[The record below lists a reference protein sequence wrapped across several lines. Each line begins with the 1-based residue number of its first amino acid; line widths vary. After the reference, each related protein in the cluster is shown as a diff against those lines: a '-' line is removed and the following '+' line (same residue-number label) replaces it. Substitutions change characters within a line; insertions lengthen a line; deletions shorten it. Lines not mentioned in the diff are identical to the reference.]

1 MADKPEP
8 ENTRPGRDGL
18 IFEALNDDAG
28 IYLCGARLL
37 EHGRSAWQDYEVWD
51 TPQFGRLYRLDGCS
65 MSSERDE
72 FFYHEN
78 LIHVAAIAHPGP
90 RSALIIGGGDGGS
103 AEELF
108 KYPAMARVVLV
119 ELDQKVIDI
128 ARAHLQAVHHGALD
142 DPRLEIR
149 IGDGLDYVM
158 KAAPAAGERYDLIV
172 LDLTDP
178 VGPAEALYSADFF
191 RACAALLSAGGA
203 LTLHLGAPLFQPARV
218 RDLVLR
224 LRQVFTVVRPY
235 FLYIP
240 LYGSLWGMATASAT
254 LDPCALAPADVDR
267 RIAERALGG
276 LQHYNGDVHCA
287 QFALPNYL
295 RELLR

>member
-1 MADKPEP
+1 MSDRDLPQLIRPEG
-8 ENTRPGRDGL
+8 EDL
-18 IFEALNDDAG
+18 IFEALNDEAG
-28 IYLCGARLL
+28 FYYRGGRLL
-37 EHGRSAWQDYEVWD
+37 EHGHSAWQDYEVWD
-51 TPQFGRLYRLDGCS
+51 TPQFGRLFRLDGCF
-65 MSSERDE
+65 MTSERDE

-78 LIHVAAIAHPGP
+78 LIHVPAIAHPGP

-108 KYPAMARVVLV
+108 KYPGMERVVLV

-142 DPRLEIR
+142 DPRLDIR
-149 IGDGLDYVM
+149 IGDGLEYVM
-158 KAAPAAGERYDLIV
+158 KAGPAAGEHYDLIV

-191 RACAALLSAGGA
+191 RACSALLNVGGA
-203 LTLHLGAPLFQPARV
+203 LTLHLGAPVFQPARV
-218 RDLVLR
+218 RELVLR
-224 LRQVFTVVRPY
+224 LRQVFAVVQPY

-254 LDPCALAPADVDR
+254 LDPCALAPAEVDR
-267 RIAERALGG
+267 RIAERSLSA
-276 LQHYNGDVHCA
+276 LQHFNGDVHRA
-287 QFALPNYL
+287 QFALPNHL
-295 RELLR
+295 RNLLR